1 MDKVPILPQ
10 SMEETDAKVFTY
22 LVASAM
28 RVY

>member
-10 SMEETDAKVFTY
+10 SMEETDTEVLTY
-22 LVASAM
+22 LVVSAM

>member
-10 SMEETDAKVFTY
+10 SMEETDTKVFTY
-22 LVASAM
+22 LVVSAM